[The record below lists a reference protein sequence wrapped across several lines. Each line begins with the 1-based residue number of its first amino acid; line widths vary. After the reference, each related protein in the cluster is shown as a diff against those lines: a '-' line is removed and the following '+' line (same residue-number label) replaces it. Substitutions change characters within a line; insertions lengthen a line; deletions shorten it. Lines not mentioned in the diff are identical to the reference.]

1 LKNLFGTEFAY
12 IFYMRISDNTM
23 DRTGLLL
30 MDDLWQKNN
39 KYSNK
44 SKVIDD
50 FAPNTTPALNKAIAV
65 KPDWDYGIPSKD
77 SAMSEEEFEK
87 AIKEL
92 ALKVAEKGAAL
103 GSAGDGRLAYRYEE
117 AKLMTKYLSV
127 VSPDRKAAYENNSY
141 QDMMVY
147 ANGSWSTK
155 FTPDELT
162 RSAKFYE
169 IFNNTIKEY
178 EAENGKIPAGSK
190 NSNPYKDLLTEY
202 KSYNFLN
209 ALA

>member
-1 LKNLFGTEFAY
+1 
-12 IFYMRISDNTM
+12 M

-30 MDDLWQKNN
+30 MDDLWQKTNRYNN
-39 KYSNK
+39 KSSIK
-44 SKVIDD
+44 DD
-50 FAPNTTPALNKAIAV
+50 FAPNTSALNKAIAA

-77 SAMSEEEFEK
+77 TAMSEEEFEQ

-92 ALKVAEKGAAL
+92 ALKVAEKGTAL
-103 GSAGDGRLAYRYEE
+103 GNAGEGRTAYRFEE

-155 FTPDELT
+155 FTPAELT
-162 RSAKFYE
+162 RSAKFYD

-178 EAENGKIPAGSK
+178 EAENGQIPAGSK
-190 NSNPYKDLLTEY
+190 TANPYKDLLAEY

-209 ALA
+209 AWA

>member
-1 LKNLFGTEFAY
+1 
-12 IFYMRISDNTM
+12 MRISDNTM

-39 KYSNK
+39 KYGNK
-44 SKVIDD
+44 SKVMED
-50 FAPNTTPALNKAIAV
+50 FAPDTQALNKALAS
-65 KPDWDYGIPSKD
+65 KPDWDYSIPSKNS
-77 SAMSEEEFEK
+77 SAMSEEEFEQ

-103 GSAGDGRLAYRYEE
+103 GNAAEGRLAYRQEE
-117 AKLMTKYLSV
+117 AKLMTKYLST

-141 QDMMVY
+141 QNLMVY

-155 FTPDELT
+155 FTSEELSK
-162 RSAKFYE
+162 SAKFYD

-178 EAENGKIPAGSK
+178 EAENGKIPTGTK
-190 NSNPYKDLLTEY
+190 TNPYSDLLAEY
-202 KSYNFLN
+202 KGYNLLN
-209 ALA
+209 AWA

>member
-1 LKNLFGTEFAY
+1 
-12 IFYMRISDNTM
+12 MRISDNSM

-30 MDDLWQKNN
+30 MDDLWQKTN

-44 SKVIDD
+44 SNIMDD
-50 FAPNTTPALNKAIAV
+50 FAASSTPAFNKAMAA

-77 SAMSEEEFEK
+77 TAMSEEEFEE

-103 GSAGDGRLAYRYEE
+103 GNAAEGRTAYRFEE
-117 AKLMTKYLSV
+117 AKLMTKYLST
-127 VSPDRKAAYENNSY
+127 VSPDRKTAYENNSY
-141 QDMMVY
+141 QELMVY
-147 ANGSWSTK
+147 ANGSWTTK

-178 EAENGKIPAGSK
+178 EAENGQIPAGSK
-190 NSNPYKDLLTEY
+190 SSNPYKDLLAEY
-202 KSYNFLN
+202 KGYNFLN
-209 ALA
+209 AWA